1 MRGTLQ
7 AQQIILHSKP
17 KAANDRPPFF
27 VRKNMQL
34 SCNLRKTIKGG
45 VQVAVALFVD
55 SFLQNKREIVK
66 KVQNI
71 HG

>member
-1 MRGTLQ
+1 M
-7 AQQIILHSKP
+7 
-17 KAANDRPPFF
+17 PPFF

-34 SCNLRKTIKGG
+34 SCNLRKIIKGG
-45 VQVAVALFVD
+45 VQVAAILFVD

-66 KVQNI
+66 KAQNI